1 MAKDHLSFLLRV
13 QTSIRFLVATQ
24 LSLGQRQKAET
35 LFSSM
40 ISKLGSS
47 LYLSERDIFLSSA
60 QKLTQFNTLARS
72 PFSDLA
78 LATSGLKRTATSMRT
93 PGAIM
98 ASQS

>member
-1 MAKDHLSFLLRV
+1 MAKDHLSSLLRV

-24 LSLGQRQKAET
+24 LSLGQRQKAEI

-47 LYLSERDIFLSSA
+47 LYLSELGIFLSSA

-72 PFSDLA
+72 LFSVLA
-78 LATSGLKRTATSMRT
+78 LETSGSKKTVISMRT
-93 PGAIM
+93 TGAIM
-98 ASQS
+98 A

>member
-1 MAKDHLSFLLRV
+1 MAKDHLSSLLRV

-35 LFSSM
+35 LFSNM

-47 LYLSERDIFLSSA
+47 LYLSELGIYLSLA

-72 PFSDLA
+72 HFSVLA
-78 LATSGLKRTATSMRT
+78 LETSGSKRTVISMRT
-93 PGAIM
+93 TGAIM
-98 ASQS
+98 A

>member
-1 MAKDHLSFLLRV
+1 MAKDHLSSLLRV

-24 LSLGQRQKAET
+24 LSLGQRQKAEI

-47 LYLSERDIFLSSA
+47 LYLSELGIFLSSA

-72 PFSDLA
+72 LFSVLA
-78 LATSGLKRTATSMRT
+78 LETSGSKRTVISMRT
-93 PGAIM
+93 TGAIM
-98 ASQS
+98 A